1 MDLKIRIGTARFYFK
16 NLTGNHIP
24 GSICVKLE
32 LKPEP
37 EYIFKKITRKKKQQL
52 TVGSSLG

>member
-1 MDLKIRIGTARFYFK
+1 MGKDLKIRIGTARFYLK

-37 EYIFKKITRKKKQQL
+37 EHIFNKITRIKNN
-52 TVGSSLG
+52 G